1 MDDSCAVCAETL
13 QWVAYG
19 PCGHREVC
27 STCTI
32 RLRFICGDSH
42 CCLCK
47 SESKIIFVTKALGD
61 YTRMIND
68 FSVLPTPLM
77 EGQLG
82 PYWYH
87 EGTQAFF
94 DDVDHYKMIK
104 TMCRLSCSLCNKIN
118 EQRSEGSKKK
128 GEFKNVEQLKSHLF
142 HRHRLFMCSLCLEG
156 RKIFICE
163 QKLYT
168 KAQLDRHTETGDSE
182 VDGSESER
190 GGFKGHPMCEFC
202 KNPFYGDNELYMHM
216 STEHFTCHI
225 CQRQCPGQYEYYS
238 NYDNLEIHFQQAH
251 FLCKD
256 DACLTKKFVVF
267 ATESEMKRHNAKEH
281 GGNMSRSRR
290 NAALQIP
297 ISFRCR
303 RSNEED
309 HHGPHS
315 GGHVSDVDAEDNRLF
330 LTVQASVDTAN
341 AERFRNT
348 SSSVQ
353 AVFDR
358 RRASDS
364 VIIAG
369 RFESLAT
376 TETESSVR
384 CSNASRENS
393 RNVLA
398 EESAFPPL
406 PLAQSSR
413 RQKFRNGSERMDGST
428 MASQVRRLNTVNVL
442 NSSSAWPTAR
452 RQPKSSASSSHQ
464 LSSSSS
470 PVFSQS
476 NTATINRT
484 MPSGYASSG
493 PVRQA
498 AANGFVSS
506 NFLSTVKSPSTS
518 KVGHSTSAPNLVERG
533 SIDSDFPT
541 VSSTRTNREPAN
553 SQTIIP
559 KVGDVQT
566 ANKSLVEKIRDA
578 LEFDESK
585 FTAFKEISGKYR
597 KDLINTGEYLACVD
611 QFGLSHLV
619 LELAQLCPDAEKR
632 RELVETY
639 NFNVKSSRSHGIN
652 LSIGGGKSKSSSKKG
667 KEKCVDNGISS
678 SKDALKLNCK
688 PPVEDAVVVLK
699 NDHRCSKG
707 KSNISVEDEQINL
720 DSGNHMPMGQNG
732 SQSAGGSSKKNLGK
746 GANKQQKK
754 VPKFLR
760 NRLGDDAVA
769 LAELGDAETGPDLIE
784 EKTDRDKDPP
794 EGLPVR
800 GVWQNGGGHR
810 LVKLTMRN
818 PPKRG
823 VV

>member
-27 STCTI
+27 STCI
-32 RLRFICGDSH
+32 VRLRFICGDSH
-42 CCLCK
+42 CCICK
-47 SESKIIFVTKALGD
+47 SESKTIFVTKALGD
-61 YTRMIND
+61 YTRMISD
-68 FSVLPTPLM
+68 FSALPAPLM

-87 EGTQAFF
+87 EGTQAYF
-94 DDVDHYKMIK
+94 DDIDHYKMIK
-104 TMCRLSCSLCNKIN
+104 AMCRLSCSLCNKIN
-118 EQRSEGSKKK
+118 EQRSERSKKK
-128 GEFKNVEQLKSHLF
+128 GEFKNVEQLKNHLF

-190 GGFKGHPMCEFC
+190 GGFNGHPMCEFC
-202 KNPFYGDNELYMHM
+202 KNPFYGDNEHYMHM

-225 CQRQCPGQYEYYS
+225 CQRQCPGQYKYYS
-238 NYDNLEIHFQQAH
+238 NYDNLEIHFQQVH

-290 NAALQIP
+290 SAALQIP
-297 ISFRCR
+297 VSFQCR
-303 RSNEED
+303 RSNEEN
-309 HHGPHS
+309 HRGLHAGRHG
-315 GGHVSDVDAEDNRLF
+315 SDVDAEDNQLS
-330 LTVQASVDTAN
+330 LTVQASADTAN
-341 AERFRNT
+341 AERLRNT
-348 SSSVQ
+348 SSTVQ

-358 RRASDS
+358 RGASDS
-364 VIIAG
+364 GIIAS
-369 RFESLAT
+369 RFESLAA

-384 CSNASRENS
+384 CSNALRENS

-413 RQKFRNGSERMDGST
+413 QQKFRNGSEHMDGST
-428 MASQVRRLNTVNVL
+428 MASRVRRLNTVNVL

-476 NTATINRT
+476 NTSTINRT
-484 MPSGYASSG
+484 MPSGYASPG
-493 PVRQA
+493 PERQA

-506 NFLSTVKSPSTS
+506 NFLSTGKSPRTS
-518 KVGHSTSAPNLVERG
+518 RVGHSTSAPNLVERG
-533 SIDSDFPT
+533 SVDSDCPS
-541 VSSTRTNREPAN
+541 VSATQTSREPA
-553 SQTIIP
+553 SSRTRLP

-566 ANKSLVEKIRDA
+566 ANKSVVEKIRDA
-578 LEFDESK
+578 LEFDENK
-585 FTAFKEISGKYR
+585 FTTFKELSGKYR

-619 LELAQLCPDAEKR
+619 LELAQLCPDAEKQ

-639 NFNVKSSRSHGIN
+639 NFNMKSSGSH
-652 LSIGGGKSKSSSKKG
+652 GKSKSSSKKG
-667 KEKCVDNGISS
+667 KEKCVDNGTTS

-688 PPVEDAVVVLK
+688 PPVEDAAVVLK
-699 NDHRCSKG
+699 NDRHSSKG
-707 KSNISVEDEQINL
+707 KLKIALEDEQINL
-720 DSGNHMPMGQNG
+720 DSGNHMPIGQNG
-732 SQSAGGSSKKNLGK
+732 SPSAGGSSKKS
-746 GANKQQKK
+746 ANKQQKK

-760 NRLGDDAVA
+760 NRLGDNAVA
-769 LAELGDAETGPDLIE
+769 LAELGDAEIGPDLIE

-800 GVWQNGGGHR
+800 GVWQNGGGRR
-810 LVKLTMRN
+810 LVNMTMRN
-818 PPKRG
+818 RLKRG